1 LVADG
6 AGLVKELWWRLLPNA
21 ARLRNPPCNVHAMGV
36 LAGFVTQ
43 QPLDSLSA
51 DGKVR
56 PVPEIRVRV
65 RYGAR

>member
-6 AGLVKELWWRLLPNA
+6 AGQVKELWWRLLPNA
-21 ARLRNPPCNVHAMGV
+21 ARLRNPPCNFHAKGV

-43 QPLDSLSA
+43 QPL